1 MHTQPTST
9 TTVQDILAN
18 RMAQFK
24 QTQSSSSSTALPQ
37 AYIPTEQKHT
47 ITIKPA
53 SKSWPDLLTALEPVL
68 DADGLYRTCIL
79 RTVRAL
85 YDQGYGAELETAA
98 ELAIKLANKKPASH
112 YFARSVSKRAGNW
125 ATKTLAKVHE
135 VWEVRKNALEVI
147 EKLKLDSKIT
157 NYILSL
163 SWKYKNTIIRFLSIA
178 TEKGYGIT
186 NPAGYFF
193 GIIKTAQAT
202 T

>member
-1 MHTQPTST
+1 MHTQSTST
-9 TTVQDILAN
+9 ATMQDILAN

-24 QTQSSSSSTALPQ
+24 QNQSSSTALPQ
-37 AYIPTEQKHT
+37 VYIPTAQEHKLVV
-47 ITIKPA
+47 KPT
-53 SKSWPDLLTALEPVL
+53 SKSWDDLLTALEPVL
-68 DADGLYRTCIL
+68 DDSGLYRTCIL
-79 RTVRAL
+79 KTVRAL

-147 EKLKLDSKIT
+147 EKLKLDNKIT

-163 SWKYKNTIIRFLSIA
+163 AWKYKGTIIRFLSIA
-178 TEKGYGIT
+178 TEQGYGIT